1 MEWVFLQNGVQV
13 IFMNLDIYIYINNF
27 DIYKKKS
34 NCEIVYVPFEIIGM
48 AYFRLEYLIWLGWRN
63 IVILLL
69 QQSQTLLILIH
80 NPCIYPWV
88 IFQCRMQNMKRNYRI
103 KYLFQKVFLRL

>member
-48 AYFRLEYLIWLGWRN
+48 AYFRLEYLIWLGVAKYCHS
-63 IVILLL
+63 VIATI
-69 QQSQTLLILIH
+69 S
-80 NPCIYPWV
+80 NPSYSHT
-88 IFQCRMQNMKRNYRI
+88 
-103 KYLFQKVFLRL
+103 